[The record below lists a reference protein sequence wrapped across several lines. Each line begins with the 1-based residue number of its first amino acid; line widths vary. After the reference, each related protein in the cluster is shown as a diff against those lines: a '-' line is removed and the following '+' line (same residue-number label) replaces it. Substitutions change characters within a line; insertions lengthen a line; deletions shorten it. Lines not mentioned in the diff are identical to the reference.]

1 MDMFPSEERLHRAVK
16 LAFDSGEVA
25 SIEEAI
31 ALFEGY
37 RLVVDVGADVARSP
51 SLQAA
56 VLTAV
61 NTGRRCFLGGIEVVG
76 ALDVKLRIPWNGL
89 RTLAAAVVDLGGT
102 PVETADP
109 EKPRVIIG

>member
-1 MDMFPSEERLHRAVK
+1 MVMLPSDDRLHRAIK
-16 LAFDSGEVA
+16 LALDSGEVG
-25 SIEEAI
+25 SLEEAI

-61 NTGRRCFLGGIEVVG
+61 NTGRRCFLGGVEVVG
-76 ALDVKLRIPWNGL
+76 ALD
-89 RTLAAAVVDLGGT
+89 
-102 PVETADP
+102 
-109 EKPRVIIG
+109 